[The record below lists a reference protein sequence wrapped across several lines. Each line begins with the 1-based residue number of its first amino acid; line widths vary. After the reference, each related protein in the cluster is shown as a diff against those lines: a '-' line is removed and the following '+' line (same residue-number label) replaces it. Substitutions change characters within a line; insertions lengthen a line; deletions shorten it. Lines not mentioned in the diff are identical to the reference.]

1 MRFGILGVS
10 HFAMKRMLPAMRG
23 VPGVEVVAI
32 ASRDG
37 DRAAVAAR
45 EHGIPRAHGSY
56 EALLADAEVDAVYN
70 PLPNHLH
77 VPWSERAAAAGKHV
91 LCEKPIGTTT
101 EEARRL
107 IAARDRAGVTVCE
120 ATMVRLHPRWLG
132 VRELL
137 RAGRIGALRAFVG
150 TFGYTLPDRPDTRTL
165 EGFSRSPAT
174 GSAGQSPAPPTR
186 TNIRYDVTMGGG
198 VLLDTGFYP
207 VTASRFCFEAEPT
220 LVTARAARDAQTGVD
235 LLTSAVLEFPQGHAT
250 FSCCM
255 EMAPVQR
262 ALLLG
267 TRGHLDVPIAWNP
280 PGHRPSEMIVETSP
294 TLEEP
299 LGQRET
305 FAPADQ
311 YACLVEAFARAAAA
325 GDRAGPVP
333 LEDSLKNMAV
343 LEALAR
349 SAASGRCE
357 AVAA

>member
-10 HFAMKRMLPAMRG
+10 NFAMKRMLPAMRG
-23 VPGVEVVAI
+23 VPGVEVAAI

-37 DRAAVAAR
+37 ARAAAAAR
-45 EHGIPRAHGSY
+45 DYGILKAHESY
-56 EALLADAEVDAVYN
+56 EALIADPDIDAIYN

-91 LCEKPIGTTT
+91 LCEKPIATTT

-107 IAARDRAGVTVCE
+107 IAARDHAGVTVCE
-120 ATMVRLHPRWLG
+120 ATMVRLHPRWLA
-132 VRELL
+132 VRDIL
-137 RAGRIGALRAFVG
+137 RGGRIGTLRTFIG
-150 TFGYTLPDRPDTRTL
+150 TFGYNLPNRR
-165 EGFSRSPAT
+165 
-174 GSAGQSPAPPTR
+174 
-186 TNIRYDVTMGGG
+186 NIRYEVGLGGG

-207 VTASRFCFEAEPT
+207 VTISRFCFEAEPT
-220 LVTARAARDAQTGVD
+220 VVTARATRDATTGVD
-235 LLTSAVLEFPQGHAT
+235 LMTSAVLDFPQGHAT
-250 FSCCM
+250 LSCCM

-280 PGHRPSEMIVETSP
+280 PGDRPSELIVETSP
-294 TLEEP
+294 TLEDP
-299 LGQRET
+299 LAQRVT
-305 FAPADQ
+305 FAAADQ
-311 YACLVEAFARAAAA
+311 YARLIDAFARAAAA

-357 AVAA
+357 AVVG